1 MKRLQFLI
9 LAFIVFSVG
18 SSFSD
23 NKLVAQTTFSK
34 WTTGPVVNTP
44 SDSRSI
50 NLVDMDGDGLD
61 EIFISNGPSSGA
73 KDFLYFNKG
82 DFNFE
87 EDTLKF
93 QSLGQSS
100 VGASIGDISNSGMR
114 SIFVATWYNQFN
126 GFYMAEFPDFWKGQN
141 APVRTYSET
150 VALSDINNDGFLDLY
165 VSNSGN
171 GPADNKNQVYL
182 NDGSGKLNLLQQ
194 HPLTVDADHSR
205 GVSFIDYDNDGDSD
219 LFICNENNTRNT
231 LFKNN
236 GDGTYSKV
244 SAAGDLFAK
253 TGSTMSASWGD
264 INNDGYLD
272 LLTTNAG
279 FFTAQDNLIYLNKGD
294 GTFENPSSVV
304 ESDLSCSYSSAFADY
319 DNDGDLDL
327 VITNGYCNGS
337 LRNFLYLNDGEGIF
351 SRDTSSIADLSTPC
365 SFGVAWSDL
374 DNNGFQDLV
383 IATCKNTSA
392 SALPNNL
399 IYRNEGNENNW
410 LKLNLKGVQ
419 SNADGIGVRIV
430 ASAQI
435 NGELVNQTRII
446 SSQTGYA
453 GQNSLTVHFGMADT
467 EIVDNLT
474 IYWPSGV
481 VQELS
486 NAELNKTLEIY
497 EPGSSSIAI
506 QNDLFSFT
514 VSPNPASEKIFIHA
528 EFKQSPDTLHI
539 ELSDLA
545 GKSRLKR
552 TFEKVSTEF
561 KLTIDAHE
569 LSLAG
574 GTYIL
579 SLSIPGQQIVK
590 QIVVMK

>member
-1 MKRLQFLI
+1 MKSLQILI
-9 LAFIVFSVG
+9 SVFGLFTFDSLI
-18 SSFSD
+18 S
-23 NKLVAQTTFSK
+23 NKNLGAQTTFSK
-34 WTTGPVVNTP
+34 WTIGPVVNTP

-61 EIFISNGPSSGA
+61 EIFISNGPSNGA
-73 KDFLYFNKG
+73 KDFMYFNKG

-114 SIFVATWYNQFN
+114 SIFVASWYNQFN
-126 GFYMAEFPDFWKGQN
+126 GLYLAEFPDFWKGQN
-141 APVRTYSET
+141 ASVRTYSET

-171 GPADNKNQVYL
+171 GPTDNRNQVYL

-194 HPLTVDADHSR
+194 HALTVDADHSR
-205 GVSFIDYDNDGDSD
+205 GVSFVDFDNDGDTD
-219 LFICNENNTRNT
+219 LFICNENQTRNT

-264 INNDGYLD
+264 INNDGLLD
-272 LLTTNAG
+272 LLITNAG
-279 FFTAQDNLIYLNKGD
+279 FFTSQDNLIYINKGD
-294 GTFENPSSVV
+294 GTFEYQTGVV
-304 ESDLSCSYSSAFADY
+304 ESDLSCSYSSSFADY

-327 VITNGYCNGS
+327 VVTNGYCNGS
-337 LRNFLYLNDGEGIF
+337 LKNFLYLNDGNGVF
-351 SRDTSSIADLSTPC
+351 SRDTLSITDLATPC

-399 IYRNEGNENNW
+399 VYRNVGNGNHW

-419 SNADGIGVRIV
+419 SNADAIGARIV
-430 ASAQI
+430 ATAVI
-435 NGELVNQTRII
+435 NGDTVNQTRII

-453 GQNSLTVHFGMADT
+453 GQNSLTVHFGMANAAKADT
-467 EIVDNLT
+467 VR
-474 IYWPSGV
+474 IYWPSGLI
-481 VQELS
+481 QEMIDI
-486 NAELNKTLEIY
+486 NVNQTITVTET
-497 EPGSSSIAI
+497 GSSAAGSIP
-506 QNDLFSFT
+506 DLFTFT
-514 VSPNPASEKIFIHA
+514 ISPNPASEIIFINA
-528 EFKQSPDTLHI
+528 TFKQSPDTLHI
-539 ELSDLA
+539 ELNDMS
-545 GKSRLKR
+545 GKSRLKS
-552 TFEKVSTEF
+552 TFEKLSPEW
-561 KLTIDAHE
+561 KYDIDTHE
-569 LSLAG
+569 LSLPA
-574 GTYIL
+574 GTYVL
-579 SLSIPGQQIVK
+579 SMSIPGQQIVK
-590 QIVVMK
+590 QIVVVK

>member
-9 LAFIVFSVG
+9 LVFTVLSID
-18 SSFSD
+18 SILSD
-23 NKLVAQTTFSK
+23 KKLVAQTTFSK
-34 WTTGPVVNTP
+34 WTTGLVVNTP

-61 EIFISNGPSSGA
+61 EIFISNGPSGGA

-126 GFYMAEFPDFWKGQN
+126 GFYIAEFPNFWKGEN

-150 VALSDINNDGFLDLY
+150 VALSDINNDGFLDMY

-182 NDGSGKLNLLQQ
+182 NNGSGKMILLPQ

-205 GVSFIDYDNDGDSD
+205 GVSFVDFENDGDTD
-219 LFICNENNTRNT
+219 LFICNENQTRNT

-253 TGSTMSASWGD
+253 TGSTMSASWAD
-264 INNDGYLD
+264 INNDGWLD

-279 FFTAQDNLIYLNKGD
+279 FFTAQDNLIYLNNGD
-294 GTFENPSSVV
+294 GTFENPASVI
-304 ESDLSCSYSSAFADY
+304 ETDLSCSYSSSFADY

-327 VITNGYCNGS
+327 AITNGYCNGS
-337 LRNFLYLNDGEGIF
+337 LKNFLYLNDGAGVF
-351 SRDTSSIADLSTPC
+351 TRDTLSAVDLSTPC
-365 SFGVAWSDL
+365 SYGVGWSDL

-392 SALPNNL
+392 SPMPNNL
-399 IYRNEGNENNW
+399 VYKNEGNENNW

-419 SNADGIGVRIV
+419 SNADGIGARIV
-430 ASAQI
+430 ASAII
-435 NGELVNQTRII
+435 NGNTVNQTRII

-453 GQNSLTVHFGMADT
+453 GQNSLTVHFGMADAMKAD
-467 EIVDNLT
+467 IIR

-481 VQELS
+481 IQEMFNVDVNQS
-486 NAELNKTLEIY
+486 LEII
-497 EPGSSSIAI
+497 ESGSSSIRN
-506 QNDLFSFT
+506 QTDLFSFI
-514 VSPNPASEKIFIHA
+514 VSPNPASDKIFINA
-528 EFKQSPDTLHI
+528 VFRQSPDTLHV
-539 ELSDLA
+539 ELNDLS

-552 TFEKVSTEF
+552 TFEKVSS
-561 KLTIDAHE
+561 KWNYTIDTQE
-569 LSLAG
+569 LSLPG
-574 GTYIL
+574 GTYFL

-590 QIVVMK
+590 QIYIVK

>member
-1 MKRLQFLI
+1 MKSLQILI
-9 LAFIVFSVG
+9 SVLG
-18 SSFSD
+18 LFAYDSLISD
-23 NKLVAQTTFSK
+23 KNLSAQTTFRK
-34 WTTGPVVNTP
+34 WTSGPVVNTP

-61 EIFISNGPSSGA
+61 EIFISNGPSNGA
-73 KDFLYFNKG
+73 KDFMYFNKG
-82 DFNFE
+82 DFNFA

-100 VGASIGDISNSGMR
+100 VGASIGDISNSGKR
-114 SIFVATWYNQFN
+114 SIFVASWYNQFN
-126 GFYMAEFPDFWKGQN
+126 GLYFAEFPDFWKGQN

-171 GPADNKNQVYL
+171 GPADNRNQVYM

-194 HPLTVDADHSR
+194 HPLTVDVDHSR
-205 GVSFIDYDNDGDSD
+205 GVSFIDFDNDGDTD

-244 SAAGDLFAK
+244 SAAGDLFSK

-264 INNDGYLD
+264 INNDGNLD

-279 FFTAQDNLIYLNKGD
+279 FFTAQDNLIFINKGD
-294 GTFENPSSVV
+294 GTFENPSSEI
-304 ESDLSCSYSSAFADY
+304 ESDLSCSYSSSFADY

-327 VITNGYCNGS
+327 VVTNGYCNGS
-337 LRNFLYLNDGEGIF
+337 LKNFLYLNDGNGVF
-351 SRDTSSIADLSTPC
+351 SRDTLSITDLATPC

-399 IYRNEGNENNW
+399 VYRNEGNGNNW
-410 LKLNLKGVQ
+410 LKLNLKGIQ
-419 SNADGIGVRIV
+419 SNADAIGARVV
-430 ASAQI
+430 TSALI
-435 NGELVNQTRII
+435 NGNTVNQTRVI

-453 GQNSLTVHFGMADT
+453 GQNSLTVHFGMGDAVEADL
-467 EIVDNLT
+467 IK

-497 EPGSSSIAI
+497 EPGNSSTGN
-506 QNDLFSFT
+506 QPELFSFT

-528 EFKQSPDTLHI
+528 QFRQSPDTLHL
-539 ELSDLA
+539 ELNDLS
-545 GKSRLKR
+545 GKSRLKS
-552 TFEKVSTEF
+552 TFEKVSSDW
-561 KLTIDAHE
+561 KYTIDTHE
-569 LSLAG
+569 LSLHG
-574 GTYIL
+574 GTYVL
-579 SLSIPGQQIVK
+579 SLGIPGQQIVK
-590 QIVVMK
+590 QIVVIK